1 MSKNAKRIIGIVA
14 GLAILAVAII
24 LIGIYAPV
32 IRGAI
37 DNERYYTP
45 EEVQQIRDEYEDD
58 LDEMQTQTD
67 YYKNQIDAY
76 LKDLQDYKTRL
87 ETTTNNLNQAL
98 EQNDK
103 DAETIAG
110 YLDDIAELN
119 LKIENLNE
127 QIDYLTD
134 LLDSYELNENA
145 VLAQFYV
152 NGSFYNSVITNS
164 GDVLEFPDAPIV
176 NNCTFEGWSLTNGG
190 DVIVETNYTISE
202 DTVFY
207 AKITCEV
214 EVDFNEE
221 ITTYTVLYNSNLSDT
236 LPTLTDDNYT
246 IYGWYNEFNDK
257 IIVEGYKVQQNMTL
271 KAKFAKYIDLNFEA
285 SDMQI
290 SRLSDEQL
298 KCLIIDIKNIRPD
311 NYKETDY
318 VQINNEVL
326 IKINNSVFMYG
337 NFNCSISVNKNNI
350 GILIS
355 DSDMIYDASLLEIS
369 SISLRYITG
378 NVVDSF

>member
-1 MSKNAKRIIGIVA
+1 M
-14 GLAILAVAII
+14 
-24 LIGIYAPV
+24 

-45 EEVQQIRDEYEDD
+45 EEVQQIREDYEDD

-67 YYKNQIDAY
+67 YYKSQIDAY

-98 EQNDK
+98 EQNEI
-103 DAETIAG
+103 DAEAIAG

-164 GDVLEFPDAPIV
+164 GEVLEFPDAPIV

-221 ITTYTVLYNSNLSDT
+221 ITTYTVLYNSNLSDA

-271 KAKFAKYIDLNFEA
+271 KAKFAKYLDLNFEA

-290 SRLSDEQL
+290 SRISNEQVKWL
-298 KCLIIDIKNIRPD
+298 TIDIKNVRPD
-311 NYKETDY
+311 NYKETY
-318 VQINNEVL
+318 NVQINNEVL

-337 NFNCSISVNKNNI
+337 NFYCSISVNKNNI

>member
-1 MSKNAKRIIGIVA
+1 MSKNAKKIIGIVA
-14 GLAILAVAII
+14 GLALLAVVIV
-24 LIGIYAPV
+24 LVWVYAPA

-98 EQNDK
+98 EQNEI
-103 DAETIAG
+103 DAEAIAG

-164 GDVLEFPDAPIV
+164 GEVLEFPDAPIV

-221 ITTYTVLYNSNLSDT
+221 ITTYTVLYNSNLSDA

-271 KAKFAKYIDLNFEA
+271 KAKFAKYLDLNFEA

-290 SRLSDEQL
+290 SRISNEQVKWL
-298 KCLIIDIKNIRPD
+298 TIDIKNVRPD
-311 NYKETDY
+311 NYKETY
-318 VQINNEVL
+318 NVQINNEVL

-337 NFNCSISVNKNNI
+337 NFYCSINVNKNNI

>member
-1 MSKNAKRIIGIVA
+1 MSKNAKKIIGIVA

-45 EEVQQIRDEYEDD
+45 EEVQQIREDYEDD

-67 YYKNQIDAY
+67 YYKSQIDAY

-98 EQNDK
+98 EQNEI
-103 DAETIAG
+103 DAEAIAG

-164 GDVLEFPDAPIV
+164 GEVLEFPDAPIV

-221 ITTYTVLYNSNLSDT
+221 ITTYTVLYNSNLSDA

-271 KAKFAKYIDLNFEA
+271 KAKFAKYLDLNFEA

-290 SRLSDEQL
+290 SRISNEQVKWL
-298 KCLIIDIKNIRPD
+298 TIDIKNVRPD
-311 NYKETDY
+311 NYKETY
-318 VQINNEVL
+318 NVQINNEVL

-337 NFNCSISVNKNNI
+337 NFYCSISVNKNNI